1 MSNGVIAADQLRL
14 FLERIER
21 LQEEKKGIADDIRDV
36 FSEAKSQGFD
46 AKIMRKVI
54 KLRAQSADDRAEEEA
69 LIATYCAAIG
79 LTGTPLGDYY
89 GEPEQK
95 KAA

>member
-1 MSNGVIAADQLRL
+1 MSNGVIAGEQLRL

-21 LQEEKKGIADDIRDV
+21 LQEEKKGIGDDIRDV

-46 AKIMRKVI
+46 TKIMKKLI
-54 KLRAQSADDRAEEEA
+54 KLRAQSEDDRAEEAA
-69 LIATYCAAIG
+69 LLETYARAIG
-79 LTGTPLGDYY
+79 LGGTPLGDYFDK
-89 GEPEQK
+89 PEQK